1 MILDNIMD
9 FVLHKGYYIRV
20 YDFVQNSLLIRC
32 GNKLFP
38 KFSYET
44 FSYSAKKKN
53 KNKEKSKNS
62 SHRILSNS
70 LNAKSLKLPP
80 TN

>member
-1 MILDNIMD
+1 MD
-9 FVLHKGYYIRV
+9 FVLHKGYHIRV

-44 FSYSAKKKN
+44 FSYSAKKKIKIKKNRKILLIEFSKRQIFKTANN
-53 KNKEKSKNS
+53 KL
-62 SHRILSNS
+62 IDY
-70 LNAKSLKLPP
+70 
-80 TN
+80 

>member
-1 MILDNIMD
+1 MD
-9 FVLHKGYYIRV
+9 FVLHKEYRIRV
-20 YDFVQNSLLIRC
+20 YDFVQNSLLIRY

-44 FSYSAKKKN
+44 FSYSAKKKKKN

-62 SHRILSNS
+62 SHRIL
-70 LNAKSLKLPP
+70 
-80 TN
+80 

>member
-9 FVLHKGYYIRV
+9 FVLHKGYHIRV

-44 FSYSAKKKN
+44 FSYSAKKKKIKIKKNRKILLIEFSKRQIFKTAN
-53 KNKEKSKNS
+53 KL
-62 SHRILSNS
+62 IDY
-70 LNAKSLKLPP
+70 
-80 TN
+80 